1 MYIVYYEIVVWCTQS
16 FRLFYR
22 LIQFL
27 FSFFILNILSVE
39 NFLCFYQCIC
49 TLSYCKSCL
58 TFLIQGCLHL
68 RKLSFSASKV
78 SSVTVGL
85 TSANKGHNTRHTTES
100 TRILGHKSPPYIHF
114 LIYNMFMI
122 QVQASIEHT
131 RCSPQIFITLENS

>member
-1 MYIVYYEIVVWCTQS
+1 MLLVLLCNFYCVILLCKSTYKHFLYIVYYEIVVWCTQS

-68 RKLSFSASKV
+68 RKLSIPTSRRISQNQNKVIPNSKMSRITIPSRVV
-78 SSVTVGL
+78 SS
-85 TSANKGHNTRHTTES
+85 
-100 TRILGHKSPPYIHF
+100 
-114 LIYNMFMI
+114 
-122 QVQASIEHT
+122 
-131 RCSPQIFITLENS
+131 